1 MRNKKIVTLNEFKQ
15 LSEDL
20 KSSVKE
26 YIKKNKIELDSLA
39 DEDNWDTIYQHL
51 YTEFDV
57 VPDSDN
63 GKQLKQA
70 FDSIF

>member
-20 KSSVKE
+20 KSNVKE

-57 VPDSDN
+57 APDSDN

>member
-20 KSSVKE
+20 KSDVKK

-57 VPDSDN
+57 EPDSDN